1 MAKFANV
8 HSLYPSL
15 EGKLTE
21 EIGDEIT
28 HLLFAQLI
36 LKGAHFSPQ
45 TSALPYSPSSPPPP
59 PPPPP

>member
-1 MAKFANV
+1 MQKLAKFANV
-8 HSLYPSL
+8 RSLYPSL

-36 LKGAHFSPQ
+36 LKGAHF
-45 TSALPYSPSSPPPP
+45 LLH
-59 PPPPP
+59 